1 MNPQQ
6 LREQVIRPTLKRI
19 GLWSQAAE
27 DLILGTA
34 CQESH
39 CGKYL
44 RQLGCKG
51 AIGAFGVW
59 QMELATARDIYDN
72 FLRYKPDLKAKVESL
87 RNPSQELTESLT
99 TNLMYACAMCRIH
112 YLRVP
117 EPLPTGTIES
127 LAKYYK
133 KYYNTIKG
141 KATEQ
146 EFINNFNKYADKKL

>member
-44 RQLGCKG
+44 RQLGCTG
-51 AIGAFGVW
+51 AIGAFGAW

-87 RNPSQELTESLT
+87 RNPNQEITESLT

-112 YLRVP
+112 YLRVS

-146 EFINNFNKYADKKL
+146 EFINNWAKYANTK

>member
-44 RQLGCKG
+44 RQLGCAG

-87 RNPSQELTESLT
+87 RNPNQELTESLT

-117 EPLPTGTIES
+117 EPLPVGTIES

-133 KYYNTIKG
+133 KHYNTIKG

-146 EFINNFNKYADKKL
+146 EFINNWNKYANAK

>member
-39 CGKYL
+39 CGKYI

-87 RNPSQELTESLT
+87 RNPNQELTESLT

-127 LAKYYK
+127 FAKYYK

-146 EFINNFNKYADKKL
+146 EYINNWNKYANAK

>member
-27 DLILGTA
+27 DLVLGTA

-44 RQLGCKG
+44 RQLGCTG
-51 AIGAFGVW
+51 IIGAFGVW

-72 FLRYKPDLKAKVESL
+72 YLRYKPDLKAKVENL
-87 RNPSQELTESLT
+87 RNPAQELTESLT

-112 YLRVP
+112 YLRKP
-117 EPLPTGTIES
+117 DAIPFTTEGQ
-127 LAKYYK
+127 AAYWK
-133 KYYNTIKG
+133 KHYNTKLGKG
-141 KATEQ
+141 TPEEYMK
-146 EFINNFNKYADKKL
+146 NWNKYANAK